1 MKFLT
6 GILSGTPELKEL
18 SAAVETGKLPAAV
31 TGLSAVHK
39 AAYIRTLSQMTG
51 RRTLVLTGD
60 EREAQRLSDD
70 LSSMGCA
77 RWSIPCGIS
86 TSGTP
91 PAPAMNMNY
100 SACRCFPGCCWN
112 RTTRSA
118 VTVSS
123 PVLTRRCNMS
133 CRPSC

>member
-70 LSSMGCA
+70 LSSMGL
-77 RWSIPCGIS
+77 RPLVYPLRDFNFRDTTG
-86 TSGTP
+86 TSRLNTLQWMPNFSNWAG
-91 PAPAMNMNY
+91 
-100 SACRCFPGCCWN
+100 
-112 RTTRSA
+112 
-118 VTVSS
+118 
-123 PVLTRRCNMS
+123 
-133 CRPSC
+133 

>member
-1 MKFLT
+1 MLERSLIMKFLT

-60 EREAQRLSDD
+60 EREAPAGLS
-70 LSSMGCA
+70 
-77 RWSIPCGIS
+77 
-86 TSGTP
+86 
-91 PAPAMNMNY
+91 PAGFQ
-100 SACRCFPGCCWN
+100 FPGH
-112 RTTRSA
+112 
-118 VTVSS
+118 
-123 PVLTRRCNMS
+123 RRHQ
-133 CRPSC
+133 P